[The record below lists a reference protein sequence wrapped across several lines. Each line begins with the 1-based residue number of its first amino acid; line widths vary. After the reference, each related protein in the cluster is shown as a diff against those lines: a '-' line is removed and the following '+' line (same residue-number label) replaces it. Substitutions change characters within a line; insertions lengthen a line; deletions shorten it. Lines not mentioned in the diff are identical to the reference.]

1 MQSLMSPKAVQR
13 CRRHDDLA
21 RTPGIDD
28 EVDVLADEVAGAAHD
43 LRLGEPIV
51 APVLGRD
58 DADAEIGPELD
69 YLSIHRTLR
78 CVLTR
83 RRDAIAARLPIP
95 SLEFVT
101 GAPRA
106 L

>member
-58 DADAEIGPELD
+58 DADAEIGPKLD
-69 YLSIHRTLR
+69 DLSIHRTLR